1 MSREVETG
9 QKVEVFKTGVEAARI
24 VWEAMT
30 TRKEVVRSNM
40 EATEATY
47 ESNWISK
54 EIQELIRSKLIFNLQ
69 DYFMLKRCNEAMAPG
84 GLWPRAGYGLGRAMA
99 LG

>member
-24 VWEAMT
+24 VGEAMT

-40 EATEATY
+40 EATEAATY

-54 EIQELIRSKLIFNLQ
+54 EIQEVIRSKFVSGKSVL
-69 DYFMLKRCNEAMAPG
+69 LKTK
-84 GLWPRAGYGLGRAMA
+84 LGIYI
-99 LG
+99 